1 MLFIQYFAKDGA
13 EFGAVSANLLLKQK
27 WVLGS
32 STGLKRDEFC
42 CFSLSRIET
51 TSSREPKGLYKQT
64 RSMSDVS
71 FQIAKKYKQQRDWK
85 QEEKKKK
92 ERKEDIYEELWHF
105 HCHLPLIFRL
115 ICFQGLWV
123 SLRWRIC
130 IKSTWWFCHD
140 LYLKPYPLNYTAVI
154 WQKDDWINEGLLQYS
169 WFEKLENN
177 TSLCPQEIWLFH

>member
-1 MLFIQYFAKDGA
+1 MSAGEQHRA
-13 EFGAVSANLLLKQK
+13 ETGRVLLLLLVKDRNDVFQGAQRTVQADTEHERCFFPNSK
-27 WVLGS
+27 KIQ
-32 STGLKRDEFC
+32 TTKRLK
-42 CFSLSRIET
+42 
-51 TSSREPKGLYKQT
+51 T
-64 RSMSDVS
+64 R
-71 FQIAKKYKQQRDWK
+71 R
-85 QEEKKKK
+85 KKKK